1 MNCDYEDDLKDYED
15 FEIITKN
22 YINSKNNIFNEKSN
36 KLLNSQKYPKKHG
49 KIAFIFADWL

>member
-1 MNCDYEDDLKDYED
+1 MNSDYDDDLKDYED

-36 KLLNSQKYPKKHG
+36 KLLNSQK
-49 KIAFIFADWL
+49 